1 MRLLDANI
9 LMYAS
14 FDVYPQHRAT
24 RLWLDA
30 RLNDAETPLGIPWE
44 TLLAF
49 VRLSSNPRIR
59 TPALRVTEA
68 WAQVDFWLSAPCVW
82 IPQPTQNHR
91 RILDSLLRIQDMTS
105 KLVADAHL
113 AALAM
118 EHGLVLVSA
127 DTDFKRFP
135 GLRFENPT
143 VDAPGASP
151 YR

>member
-14 FDVYPQHRAT
+14 FDAYPQHRAT
-24 RLWLDA
+24 RTWLDD
-30 RLNDAETPLGIPWE
+30 RLNDSETPLGIPWE
-44 TLLAF
+44 SLLAF

-59 TPALRVTEA
+59 FPAIRVSEA
-68 WAQVDFWLSAPCVW
+68 WSQVEFWLSAPNVW
-82 IPQPTQNHR
+82 IPGPTKNHR
-91 RILDSLLRIQDMTS
+91 PILDSLLRLPDITS

-127 DTDFKRFP
+127 DSDFKRFP

-143 VDAPGASP
+143 TC
-151 YR
+151 

>member
-14 FDVYPQHRAT
+14 FDVYPQHRVT

-44 TLLAF
+44 SLLAF

-59 TPALRVTEA
+59 TPALRVSEA
-68 WAQVDFWLSAPCVW
+68 WKQVEYWLSAPCVW
-82 IPQPTQNHR
+82 IPQPSKNHR
-91 RILDSLLRIQDMTS
+91 QILDSLLRLPDMTS

-113 AALAM
+113 AALAI

-127 DTDFKRFP
+127 DNDFKRFP

-143 VDAPGASP
+143 VDAPSLTKP
-151 YR
+151 